1 MTGVVG
7 FTHVV
12 FPVYEQ
18 NARSTFYRNERRNI
32 PEYTRKIEKRQR
44 KNEKTETVRHTVVT
58 KVMFRFITSLND
70 LHTTTAA
77 SAAESRHQEEFIAF
91 QGTVIDIDFHFER
104 NLRSDMS
111 SVSDSSVC
119 IDKMDHD
126 GVTVPSPQKKQRIT
140 RYKTLPAMFGQ
151 QEAVNSSE
159 AVSSFVV
166 LNNSKSRKRKAHPSS
181 HQQPASCGGEGAR
194 KLVSARLLI
203 EDVHGGSIWVEH
215 RPSTTTKKQTNASL
229 SSTIE
234 QLYLSQNVRVYG
246 KLCSST
252 TTSHRMT
259 VLAHCIVPLSS
270 LDVNSSTMEQQRSVV
285 NEISRHPLDRIHG
298 FTFKGHGDGDECN
311 DDSDIAVHTMIQNSN
326 NSPEQTSSS
335 QRLRIY
341 KAQNIVPINADGV
354 SDVKIEDEEDNL
366 QKEILR
372 IVKAAKTKDGIKI
385 DVLAQSLAQ
394 TYTSDRIL
402 LALNRLAESGLI
414 YTGITEGHFCCSA

>member
-1 MTGVVG
+1 MYMFSLFMNKMPDPLFIGTKGEI
-7 FTHVV
+7 F
-12 FPVYEQ
+12 Q
-18 NARSTFYRNERRNI
+18 NTL
-32 PEYTRKIEKRQR
+32 EKLRE
-44 KNEKTETVRHTVVT
+44 KTKKTETVRD
-58 KVMFRFITSLND
+58 KAMFRFITSLND

-77 SAAESRHQEEFIAF
+77 ASAAAESCHREEFIAF

-111 SVSDSSVC
+111 NVSDSSVC

-126 GVTVPSPQKKQRIT
+126 GATVPSPQKKQRIT

-159 AVSSFVV
+159 AMSSFV
-166 LNNSKSRKRKAHPSS
+166 NSKSRKRKAHPSS
-181 HQQPASCGGEGAR
+181 HQQPASCSGEGAR

-215 RPSTTTKKQTNASL
+215 RPSTTTKKQTNASSSSL

-234 QLYLSQNVRVYG
+234 QLYSSQNVRVYG

-270 LDVNSSTMEQQRSVV
+270 VDVNSSTMEQQRGVA

-298 FTFKGHGDGDECN
+298 FTFKEHGDGDECN
-311 DDSDIAVHTMIQNSN
+311 DDSDIAVHNDTKF
-326 NSPEQTSSS
+326 EQ
-335 QRLRIY
+335 
-341 KAQNIVPINADGV
+341 
-354 SDVKIEDEEDNL
+354 
-366 QKEILR
+366 
-372 IVKAAKTKDGIKI
+372 
-385 DVLAQSLAQ
+385 
-394 TYTSDRIL
+394 
-402 LALNRLAESGLI
+402 
-414 YTGITEGHFCCSA
+414 